1 MALQNKYVIVK
12 DRKTEEIIYV
22 SYLGRKGFGVKPRNH
37 VLSDEMIKV
46 NEMVIINPTLIRKL
60 VDKKCKRTLEK
71 IIRLLSFMYD
81 DHDDSG
87 GTCGLI
93 LDEIAR
99 FKNLLEN
106 KYQEYMEE
114 EDFKL
119 TLKKLEIIKNEV
131 ELRQRKIYEQI
142 FSYDAKNTLGKKSG
156 R

>member
-1 MALQNKYVIVK
+1 
-12 DRKTEEIIYV
+12 
-22 SYLGRKGFGVKPRNH
+22 
-37 VLSDEMIKV
+37 
-46 NEMVIINPTLIRKL
+46 
-60 VDKKCKRTLEK
+60 
-71 IIRLLSFMYD
+71 MYD

-99 FKNLLEN
+99 FRNLLEN

-142 FSYDAKNTLGKKSG
+142 FSYDEKNIMGNKSG

>member
-71 IIRLLSFMYD
+71 IIRLLSFMY
-81 DHDDSG
+81 
-87 GTCGLI
+87 LI

-99 FKNLLEN
+99 FRNLLEN

-142 FSYDAKNTLGKKSG
+142 FSYDEKNIMGKKSG